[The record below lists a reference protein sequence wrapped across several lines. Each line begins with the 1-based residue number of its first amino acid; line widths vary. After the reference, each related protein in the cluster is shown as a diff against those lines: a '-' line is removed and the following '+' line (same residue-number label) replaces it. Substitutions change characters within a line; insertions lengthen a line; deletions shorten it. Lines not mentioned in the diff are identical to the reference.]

1 MRNCE
6 SDNSQTNLSAHTFR
20 ENCSTMS
27 KNMRFPANFVT
38 EIKSEELFG
47 DSDEPVRAKIS
58 AE

>member
-1 MRNCE
+1 
-6 SDNSQTNLSAHTFR
+6 
-20 ENCSTMS
+20 MS

-38 EIKSEELFG
+38 EIKSEEFFG